1 MNCHA
6 DTTASTSIVATNTP
20 QVMLVGQ
27 PNVGKSVLFKRL
39 TGQYVTVSNYPGT
52 TVEVARGKAMLGEQ
66 SMDVVDAPG
75 INSLQPLAADE
86 SVTRSLLLERQ
97 ATTVVQVADTK
108 NLSRALF
115 LTLQFAEL
123 DIPLVLDLNMVDEAQ
138 RRGVRVH
145 NDDLSRLLG
154 IRVVSTVATNGQGV
168 ETLLNSLRSAQVPTV
183 QVAYTPDIEEAVEG
197 IENLLPATLEGKRW
211 YALALLARDPQLEQ
225 ELDLGKAHLTAIE
238 RIRAHA
244 QDGQGR
250 SLRQVITQQR
260 WQAIAA
266 ISEQVYSRQDAGRT
280 SWGERLGWWS
290 VHPILGWPILG
301 AVLFLLYKFV
311 GEFGA
316 GTLVGLFEDTLF
328 GKFVNPAVSGLLET
342 LAVPAFVQEFV
353 AGEYGLVT
361 VGLAYGIGIVLPI
374 VATFFLAFGM
384 LEDSGYLPRLAV
396 MLNRSFQRIGLNG
409 KAVLPMV
416 LGLGCVTM
424 ATMTTRI
431 LGSRKERV
439 MATLLLALSVPCSAQ
454 LGVVLAMVGWLN
466 PGGVFIWAGVVL
478 GVMLLVGW
486 LASRLIPGESSDFV
500 MELPPL
506 RMPQLDNLLIKTMAR
521 LEWYL
526 KEVIPLF
533 LVATVALFV
542 LSKTGALAVVEAV
555 MKPLVTGWLGLPEQT
570 AGYFL
575 VGFLRRDYG
584 ATGIFDLARQGLL
597 SPNQILVS
605 LVVLTLFVPC
615 VAAVMMM
622 VKEHGLKTA
631 AAIVAFVF
639 PFAFLVGGLVRIVV
653 GG

>member
-1 MNCHA
+1 
-6 DTTASTSIVATNTP
+6 
-20 QVMLVGQ
+20 MLVGQ

-52 TVEVARGKAMLGEQ
+52 TVEVARGKALVGGQRVEL
-66 SMDVVDAPG
+66 VDAPG

-86 SVTRSLLLERQ
+86 SVTRSLLLERH
-97 ATTVVQVADTK
+97 ARAVVQVADAK

-115 LTLQFAEL
+115 LTLQFSEL
-123 DIPLVLDLNMVDEAQ
+123 GIPLVLDLNMADEAH
-138 RRGVRVH
+138 RRGVHV
-145 NDDLSRLLG
+145 DGDLLCSLLG
-154 IRVVSTVATNGQGV
+154 VPVVSTVATSGHGID
-168 ETLLNSLRSAQVPTV
+168 TLLTSLRSPGVPSVRVT
-183 QVAYTPDIEEAVEG
+183 YSPDIEEA
-197 IENLLPATLEGKRW
+197 IEQVASLLPPELEGKRW
-211 YALALLARDPQLEQ
+211 YALALLARDPQLQQ
-225 ELDLGKAHLTAIE
+225 EFDLGHAFLTTIE
-238 RIRAHA
+238 RIRMHIQA
-244 QDGQGR
+244 GQRR

-260 WQAIAA
+260 WEAIAA
-266 ISEQVYSRQDAGRT
+266 ISEQVYRQDNARRT
-280 SWGERLGWWS
+280 PLSERLGWWS
-290 VHPILGWPILG
+290 VHPVLGWPILA
-301 AVLFLLYKFV
+301 AVLFVLYKFV

-316 GTLVGLFEDTLF
+316 GTLVGFLEDILF
-328 GKFVNPAVSGLLET
+328 GKWVNPAINGLLDT
-342 LAVPAFVQEFV
+342 LAVPPILHEFL

-374 VATFFLAFGM
+374 VTTFFLAFGV

-424 ATMTTRI
+424 ATMATRV
-431 LGSRKERV
+431 LGTRKERI

-454 LGVVLAMVGWLN
+454 LGVVLAMLGWLN
-466 PGGVFIWAGVVL
+466 PGGVFVWAGVVA

-506 RMPQLDNLLIKTMAR
+506 RLPQLDNLLVKTMAR
-521 LEWYL
+521 IEWYL

-533 LVATVALFV
+533 LVATAALFI
-542 LSKTGALAVVEAV
+542 LARSGALGLVEAA
-555 MKPLVTGWLGLPEQT
+555 MKPLVSGWLGLPEET
-570 AGYFL
+570 AGFFL

-584 ATGIFDLARQGLL
+584 ATGLFDLGRQGLL
-597 SPNQILVS
+597 TPNQILVS

-615 VAAVMMM
+615 MAAVMMM

-631 AAIVAFVF
+631 AVIVVFVF
-639 PFAFLVGGLVRIVV
+639 PFAFLVGGLVRLVA
-653 GG
+653 GS

>member
-1 MNCHA
+1 MNCHGE
-6 DTTASTSIVATNTP
+6 TTCTTNLIAAGTP

-52 TVEVARGKAMLGEQ
+52 TVEVVRGKAVVGDRRV
-66 SMDVVDAPG
+66 DVLDAPG

-86 SVTRSLLLERQ
+86 GVTRSLLLERK
-97 ATTVVQVADTK
+97 AEAVVQVADAK

-115 LTLQFAEL
+115 LTLQLAEL
-123 DIPLVLDLNMVDEAQ
+123 GMPLVLDLNMVDEAQ
-138 RRGVRVH
+138 RRGVRV
-145 NDDLSRLLG
+145 DAGRLGDLLG
-154 IRVVSTVATNGQGV
+154 IEVVSTVATKGRGV
-168 ETLLNSLRSAQVPTV
+168 ETLLSSLHSPRVPTM
-183 QVAYTPDIEEAVEG
+183 QVTYTPEIERAVAA
-197 IENLLPATLEGKRW
+197 IESLLPPRLRGKRW
-211 YALALLARDPQLEQ
+211 HALALLAHDPQLER
-225 ELDLGKAHLTAIE
+225 ELDISEARLIAIE
-238 RIRAHA
+238 RIRAHC
-244 QDGQGR
+244 QVGQR
-250 SLRQVITQQR
+250 RPLRQVITQQR

-266 ISEQVYSRQDAGRT
+266 ISEQVYTQQEGARI
-280 SWGERLGWWS
+280 SWGERLAWWA
-290 VHPILGWPILG
+290 VHPVLGWPILG
-301 AVLFLLYKFV
+301 VVLFLLYKFV

-316 GTLVGLFEDTLF
+316 GTLVGLLEDTLF
-328 GKFVNPAVSGLLET
+328 GQWINPTISGFLRW
-342 LAVPAFVQEFV
+342 LAAPSFVQEFLV
-353 AGEYGLVT
+353 GEYGLIT

-374 VATFFLAFGM
+374 VATFFLAFGV

-396 MLNRSFQRIGLNG
+396 MLNRSFQLIGLNG

-431 LGSRKERV
+431 LGTRKERV
-439 MATLLLALSVPCSAQ
+439 MTTLLLALSVPCSAQ

-486 LASRLIPGESSDFV
+486 LASRLVPGERSDFV

-506 RMPQLDNLLIKTMAR
+506 RVPQLDNLLVKTLAR

-533 LVATVALFV
+533 LIATVALFV
-542 LSKTGALAVVEAV
+542 LAKTGALAVVEGAI
-555 MKPLVTGWLGLPEQT
+555 KPLVAGWLGLPEET
-570 AGYFL
+570 AGFFL

-584 ATGIFDLARQGLL
+584 ATGIFDMARQGLL
-597 SPNQILVS
+597 SPDQILLS

-639 PFAFLVGGLVRIVV
+639 PFAFLVGGLVRLLV